1 MNSQFFKNP
10 ILNSPY
16 KYPDCHWELDD
27 DGQPTRTIVE
37 RRRRAEFISP
47 IPKPKKRGGKTE
59 QQRLVFDEGKGLST
73 REQQYAQH
81 AEIINSVRRE
91 VDEWRRQPDPNR
103 WRVTPE
109 TQRLLQHWR
118 HHRFGH
124 IRPFFCQV
132 EAVETVIWLTEV
144 APQPKSTGRR
154 FLQYL
159 DDASQ
164 GSESR
169 SAPPRAQAGHRCR
182 QDHGDGHADCV
193 ADHQLGASSAEQS
206 IHPRIPDRYTR
217 PDHQG
222 QAAGAEI
229 ERPGQLLPRP

>member
-16 KYPDCHWELDD
+16 KCPDCHWELDD
-27 DGQPTRTIVE
+27 DGQPTQKIIQ

-59 QQRLVFDEGKGLST
+59 QQRLVFDEGRGLST

-118 HHRFGH
+118 HHQFGD

-144 APQPKSTGRR
+144 APQLKNTGRR

-164 GSESR
+164 EANPGLLR
-169 SAPPRAQAGHRCR
+169 LAIKLATGAGKTMVMAMLIAWQTINC
-182 QDHGDGHADCV
+182 GTP
-193 ADHQLGASSAEQS
+193 SAEQPVHS
-206 IHPRIPDRYTR
+206 RIPDRHAR
-217 PDHQG
+217 ADHQG
-222 QAAGAEI
+222 PTAGAET
-229 ERPGQLLPRP
+229 ERPRQLLPRP